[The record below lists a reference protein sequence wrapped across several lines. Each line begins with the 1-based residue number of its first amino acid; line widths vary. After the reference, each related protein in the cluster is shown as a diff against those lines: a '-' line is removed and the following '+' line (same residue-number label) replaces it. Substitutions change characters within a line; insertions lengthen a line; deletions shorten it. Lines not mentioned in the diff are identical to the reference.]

1 MSLMSYEFRNMEINL
16 CSGILD
22 PSSFTSEIANNKN
35 EIEIE
40 NEETTNDDNTKSI
53 KTPQVLEFFVDLYDL
68 KRL

>member
-1 MSLMSYEFRNMEINL
+1 MRSRKKKNL
-16 CSGILD
+16 ETL
-22 PSSFTSEIANNKN
+22 EVK
-35 EIEIE
+35 